1 MSTATIEIDG
11 SLGEGGGQILRTSL
25 ALSLITGKPFRL
37 RNIRAGRA
45 KPGLQAQHLMSVT
58 AAAQIGQARLRGASL
73 GSCDLVFEPGKVS
86 PGKYRFRIGT
96 AGATSLVLHTIYLPL
111 ALSGGESTVTI
122 GGGTHVKASPCYHF
136 LQKTWSAYMSCLGIE
151 VFVRLERYGFYPRGG
166 GMIQA
171 HINPV
176 EHILPFQGLTRE
188 TLLATGVHRKLYFT
202 TVVADLPSSIAS
214 RMFKHALARLDD
226 YVEIEP
232 EEETFSQ
239 GGPGCM
245 FGVKVPT
252 EPAPTFLFALGEKG
266 KPAETVA
273 DEVVDQVRTFARTQ
287 PLGVDE
293 HSADQLLL
301 PLALADGSSQFRVS
315 AISSHLLTNAAVI
328 QIFLDRQI
336 SCDGDKGK
344 PGKVTVS

>member
-1 MSTATIEIDG
+1 
-11 SLGEGGGQILRTSL
+11 
-25 ALSLITGKPFRL
+25 
-37 RNIRAGRA
+37 
-45 KPGLQAQHLMSVT
+45 
-58 AAAQIGQARLRGASL
+58 
-73 GSCDLVFEPGKVS
+73 
-86 PGKYRFRIGT
+86 
-96 AGATSLVLHTIYLPL
+96 
-111 ALSGGESTVTI
+111 
-122 GGGTHVKASPCYHF
+122 
-136 LQKTWSAYMSCLGIE
+136 MSCLGIE

-166 GMIQA
+166 GIIHA

-176 EHILPFQGLTRE
+176 ERVRPFQGLTTE
-188 TLLATGVHRKLYFT
+188 TLLATGVPRKMYLT
-202 TVVADLPSSIAS
+202 TVVANLPSSIAP
-214 RMFKHALARLDD
+214 RMLKRALACLDE

-232 EEETFSQ
+232 EEEIFTK

-252 EPAPTFLFALGEKG
+252 EPVPTFLFALGEKG
-266 KPAETVA
+266 KPAEAVA

-328 QIFLDRQI
+328 QIFLNRQI
-336 SCDGDKGK
+336 SCDGDKGES
-344 PGKVTVS
+344 GQVTVS